1 MEKRRI
7 AILGSTGSIGRQAL
21 DVIRQ
26 HRDLFEVE
34 LLTANNSSN
43 LLIQQAIE
51 FDVNSVVICNE
62 DKYPEVKNAL
72 DPHYIKVFAGMQS
85 VCDLVTSDNID
96 IVLTSMVGFS
106 GLSSTVAAVK
116 AGKTIALANKETL
129 VAAGHIVMDLAL
141 QHNARI
147 LPVDSE
153 HSAIFQCL
161 MGSAG
166 AEIEK
171 IHLTASGGPFRTWK
185 KEDIAKATRAEALN
199 HPNWSMGSKITI
211 DSATMMNKGLE
222 IIEARWLFGTP
233 GDKIQVVIH
242 PESIIHSM
250 VEYADGSVIAQM
262 GHPDMREAIQFAF
275 SYPYRLTLDNKK
287 LNFAELGQMSF
298 FAPDQDRFPALG
310 LAYESLEKGGNM
322 ACIMNAAN
330 EAAVAAFLNERIG
343 FYDITDV
350 VHECMSGADF
360 VANPDLETI
369 FRSNESAYAKANE
382 LIAKISGKKSF

>member
-21 DVIRQ
+21 DVISQ

-34 LLTANNSSN
+34 LLTANNSSD
-43 LLIQQAIE
+43 LLIRQAIE
-51 FDVNSVVICNE
+51 FDVNAVVICNE
-62 DKYPEVKNAL
+62 DKYSEVAEAL
-72 DPHYIKVFAGMQS
+72 QPHYIKVFAGMQS
-85 VCDLVTSDNID
+85 VCDLVTGDNID

-106 GLSSTVAAVK
+106 GLASTVAAVK

-129 VAAGHIVMDLAL
+129 VAAGAIVMDMAK
-141 QHNARI
+141 QNHSRI

-166 AEIEK
+166 ADIEK
-171 IHLTASGGPFRTWK
+171 IHLTASGGPFRTWTR
-185 KEDIAKATRAEALN
+185 DQIAQATRAQALN

-233 GDKIQVVIH
+233 GEKIDVVIH

-275 SYPYRLTLDNKK
+275 SFPHRLTLNNRK
-287 LNFAELGQMSF
+287 LNFAELGNLSF
-298 FAPDQDRFPALG
+298 FAPDKEKFPALG
-310 LAYESLEKGGNM
+310 LAYESLAKGGNM

-330 EAAVAAFLNERIG
+330 EAAVAAFLQEKIG

-350 VHECMSGADF
+350 VAECMAGADF
-360 VANPDLETI
+360 VANPDLDCIFET
-369 FRSNESAYAKANE
+369 NETTLAKAGE
-382 LIAKISGKKSF
+382 IIRKIQK

>member
-34 LLTANNSSN
+34 LLTANNSSDM
-43 LLIQQAIE
+43 LVQQAVE
-51 FDVNSVVICNE
+51 FDANCVVICNE
-62 DKYPEVKNAL
+62 NRYREVADAL
-72 DPHYIKVFAGMQS
+72 QPHYIKVFAGMKS
-85 VCDLVTSDNID
+85 VCDLVQGDNID

-106 GLSSTVAAVK
+106 GLESTIAAVM

-129 VAAGHIVMDLAL
+129 VAAGHIVMDLAAT
-141 QHNARI
+141 HHARI

-166 AEIEK
+166 ADIEK
-171 IHLTASGGPFRTWK
+171 IHLTASGGPFRTWSR
-185 KEDIAKATRAEALN
+185 EDIAKSTIQQALN
-199 HPNWSMGSKITI
+199 HPNWSMGNKITI

-233 GDKIQVVIH
+233 GEKINVIIH

-250 VEYADGSVIAQM
+250 IEYADGSVIAQM

-275 SYPYRLTLDNKK
+275 SFPHRLPLDNRK
-287 LNFAELGQMSF
+287 LNFAELSSMSF
-298 FAPDQDRFPALG
+298 EAPDHERFPALTI
-310 LAYESLEKGGNM
+310 AYEALRKGGNM
-322 ACIMNAAN
+322 PCIMNAAN
-330 EAAVAAFLNERIG
+330 EAAVTAFLQERIG

-350 VHECMSGADF
+350 VRGTMEASEF
-360 VANPDLETI
+360 IPSPDIDEI
-369 FRSNESAYAKANE
+369 FGTNEAAHATAKT
-382 LIAKISGKKSF
+382 LIDKISR

>member
-34 LLTANNSSN
+34 LLTANNSTE
-43 LLIQQAIE
+43 LLIEQAIE

-62 DKYPEVKNAL
+62 DKYKEVAEAL
-72 DPHYIKVFAGMQS
+72 QPHYIKVFAGMQS
-85 VCDLVTSDNID
+85 VCDLVTGDNID

-106 GLSSTVAAVK
+106 GLASTVAAVK
-116 AGKTIALANKETL
+116 AGKAIALANKETL
-129 VAAGHIVMDLAL
+129 VAAGAIVMNLAA
-141 QHNARI
+141 QHGSRI

-166 AEIEK
+166 ADIEK
-171 IHLTASGGPFRTWK
+171 IHLTASGGPFRTWTR
-185 KEDIAKATRAEALN
+185 DQIAQATRSQALN

-233 GDKIQVVIH
+233 GEKIDVVVH

-275 SYPYRLTLDNKK
+275 SFPHRLTLDNRK
-287 LNFAELGQMSF
+287 LNFAELGSMSF
-298 FAPDQDRFPALG
+298 FAPDMEKFPALG
-310 LAYESLEKGGNM
+310 LAYESLRKGGNM

-330 EAAVAAFLNERIG
+330 EAAVEAFLQERIG

-350 VHECMSGADF
+350 VQECMAGADF
-360 VANPDLETI
+360 VADPDLETI
-369 FRSNESAYAKANE
+369 FEANDAAFAHAKEIISRVSSAKT
-382 LIAKISGKKSF
+382 F

>member
-1 MEKRRI
+1 MEKRHI

-21 DVIRQ
+21 DVISQ

-34 LLTANNSSN
+34 LLTANNSTE
-43 LLIQQAIE
+43 LLIHQAVE
-51 FDVNSVVICNE
+51 FDVNAVVICNE
-62 DKYPEVKNAL
+62 DKYQEVRDAL
-72 DPHYIKVFAGMQS
+72 DPHDIKVFAGMQS
-85 VCDLVTSDNID
+85 VCDLVTGDNID

-106 GLSSTVAAVK
+106 GLSSTVAAVG

-129 VAAGHIVMDLAL
+129 VAAGKIVMDLAAKTG
-141 QHNARI
+141 ARI

-166 AEIEK
+166 APIEK
-171 IHLTASGGPFRTWK
+171 IHLTASGGPFRTWSS
-185 KEDIAKATRAEALN
+185 EDIAKATRAQALN

-222 IIEARWLFGTP
+222 IIEARWLFGMP
-233 GDKIQVVIH
+233 GDKIEVVIH

-250 VEYADGSVIAQM
+250 IEYADGSVIAQM

-275 SYPYRLTLDNKK
+275 SYPFRLPLNNRK
-287 LNFAELGQMSF
+287 LNFAELGKMSF
-298 FAPDQDRFPALG
+298 FAPDLDKFPALK

-330 EAAVAAFLNERIG
+330 EAAVEAFLQERIG
-343 FYDITDV
+343 FYDITSV
-350 VHECMSGADF
+350 VRECMDGVDF
-360 VANPDLETI
+360 VAEPDLDTI
-369 FRSNESAYAKANE
+369 FATNSEAYIRACE
-382 LIAKISGKKSF
+382 LIEKIS